1 MSWSNPNLLMMLIPA
16 GVSVLGGL
24 LAMWWQPNRYQ
35 RSLIQHFT
43 AGVVLAVLAVEV
55 LPEIGREKVDPSV
68 LITAFALGSFFMYAL
83 RVWTENLEA
92 KAHTN
97 PTMADSGLIMAT
109 FIDVAI
115 DGLII
120 GAGFAASGETGFILA
135 LGLSFEMLF
144 LGLALTSDHIKGWR
158 IVWLTLGLGLTIL
171 LFAVLGY
178 SLLGDASSTEISA
191 ALAFSAAALL
201 YLVTDELLIEA
212 HEVEET
218 PESSLVLFA
227 GFLAFWAIQL
237 YGSH

>member
-1 MSWSNPNLLMMLIPA
+1 MSWLNQNLLIMFIPA
-16 GVSVLGGL
+16 VVSVLGGL
-24 LAMWWQPNRYQ
+24 LAMRWQPDRYQ

-55 LPEIGREKVDPSV
+55 LPEIGREKVQPLI

-83 RVWTENLEA
+83 RVWTESLEA
-92 KAHTN
+92 KAHDN
-97 PTMADSGLIMAT
+97 PNVANTGLIVAT

-120 GAGFAASGETGFILA
+120 GAGFAASGETGLILA

-144 LGLALTSDHIKGWR
+144 LGLALTSEQMKGWR

-178 SLLGDASSTEISA
+178 ALLGNADSTEISA

-237 YGSH
+237 FGRH